1 LNLANGEL
9 SNGNSGNGGSNNG
22 NQCRD
27 NKFMET
33 MKEEIL
39 MGLAPV
45 VTTIMVLVSGDKGCG
60 TVCNDGGN
68 YSARRKQQGRFKGIK
83 LRLQ

>member
-1 LNLANGEL
+1 
-9 SNGNSGNGGSNNG
+9 
-22 NQCRD
+22 
-27 NKFMET
+27 